1 MARLCDSHSVTHSIS
16 QPARPLIFYPCME
29 LWKHLLPTWNNTTG
43 KRYFNKTKICIFTQL
58 LNETIPS
65 TLRQF
70 RIDSTVFLSF
80 PRTITW
86 FPWMTWYASKWNLWF
101 PRTCKIMI
109 LFSLCFLTCK
119 QKEKSE
125 LAVHKKILSII
136 VIILLNKWKCIID
149 DYFDTI
155 NANTV
160 MLIHKSLFWIN
171 QHYLQNVSQGCE
183 NWSTRVTYSNVWM

>member
-1 MARLCDSHSVTHSIS
+1 MFYPRNCDNT
-16 QPARPLIFYPCME
+16 LIFYM
-29 LWKHLLPTWNNTTG
+29 KQHFKKTLLQQN
-43 KRYFNKTKICIFTQL
+43 KICIFTQL

-86 FPWMTWYASKWNLWF
+86 FPWMTWYASKWNLWL

-119 QKEKSE
+119 QKEKGE
-125 LAVHKKILSII
+125 LAVHKKNPSI

-171 QHYLQNVSQGCE
+171 QLYLQNVSQGRE
-183 NWSTRVTYSNVWM
+183 NWSTRVTYSNVRMQLTDKSKQREQI